1 MKLRLLMSIPLAT
14 VFISCQADR
23 SARHL
28 QDPLGAAAKDSP
40 QASNYSITPRAGV
53 EELVAL
59 SLVHH
64 PSLQAAQQKVTRLQA
79 RVAQEKTLPDPRA
92 RVSAGDLAQTA
103 AGEVDTI
110 VGLEQHIPFP
120 GKLKARALAA
130 QKEAEAASAEL
141 ETLKLALA
149 ERVRMAWWTHYLAR
163 QSLRIN
169 LESKDV
175 LNAIKDIVKKRVE
188 TNQANQADLLRI
200 GNEISKVDKE
210 LIMARQQSQS
220 SQASLNALL
229 NRPAGSLLPVPRRS
243 SIPSENSLDSL
254 ISRAE
259 SSHPNVLSGQARL
272 DAFRHRLRKAELEN
286 YPDLMVGIQRA
297 WVSDS
302 GLSPVADG
310 SDQTMFTLGFNIPL
324 WRAPRRAGIEEA
336 SAGIAEMQATIA
348 SSRSDLRQ
356 RVEDAW
362 FRARS
367 SREMISL
374 FEQRLIPDARKAHEL
389 ALKSYSAGE
398 LSFVDVLD
406 TWRLLLTLELQQE
419 NNRASLGKASAAL
432 KSAAAIN

>member
-1 MKLRLLMSIPLAT
+1 MSIPLA
-14 VFISCQADR
+14 VILISCQADR

-28 QDPLGAAAKDSP
+28 QNPLGATAMDTP
-40 QASNYSITPRAGV
+40 QASDYSITPQAGV

-64 PSLQAAQQKVTRLQA
+64 PSLHAARQKVTRLKA

-110 VGLEQHIPFP
+110 VGVEQHIPFP
-120 GKLKARALAA
+120 GKRKARAQAA
-130 QKEAEAASAEL
+130 QKEADAASAEL
-141 ETLKLALA
+141 ENLKLALA
-149 ERVRMAWWTHYLAR
+149 QHVRMAWWSHYLAQ

-229 NRPAGSLLPVPRRS
+229 NRPAGSALPSPRAS

-259 SSHPNVLSGQARL
+259 SSHPSVLSGQARL

-324 WRAPRRAGIEEA
+324 WRASRRAGVDEA

-348 SSRSDLRQ
+348 SSRSELRQ
-356 RVEDAW
+356 RVENAW

-374 FEQRLIPDARKAHEL
+374 FDQRLIPDARKAHEL

-432 KSAAAIN
+432 KSAAAID